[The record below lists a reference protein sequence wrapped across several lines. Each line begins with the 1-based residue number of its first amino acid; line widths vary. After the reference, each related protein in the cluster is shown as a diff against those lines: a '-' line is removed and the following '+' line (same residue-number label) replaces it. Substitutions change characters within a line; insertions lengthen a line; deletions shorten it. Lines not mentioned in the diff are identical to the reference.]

1 MRDRDASC
9 YSQLPL
15 IACAHSGMSKCD
27 SIHKQK
33 KELIYVLWLQRLTT
47 RDIGPRLPPL
57 FLSIR
62 LDRLGYQSCETLLQC
77 SQAGV
82 LTKLDFEGGNPES
95 LIAWHCQ
102 GFDCIGKSAPRG
114 RPTACAEVRTL
125 NLTFPTAT
133 ELRPSP
139 LSSRRRSGTVPLAL
153 TFWFAYLSFWLDARY
168 CYETVARFAKCPGSE
183 TESVNAAALPMTYA
197 QRVGLSKTSNKPT
210 LGPAFKV
217 ASRHCCPSD
226 D

>member
-9 YSQLPL
+9 DSQLPL

-82 LTKLDFEGGNPES
+82 LTKLDIEGGTRSRSSPG
-95 LIAWHCQ
+95 IA
-102 GFDCIGKSAPRG
+102 KVS
-114 RPTACAEVRTL
+114 
-125 NLTFPTAT
+125 
-133 ELRPSP
+133 
-139 LSSRRRSGTVPLAL
+139 TVL
-153 TFWFAYLSFWLDARY
+153 
-168 CYETVARFAKCPGSE
+168 E
-183 TESVNAAALPMTYA
+183 
-197 QRVGLSKTSNKPT
+197 
-210 LGPAFKV
+210 
-217 ASRHCCPSD
+217 SRHREVAQLHVQKFGPST
-226 D
+226 